1 MDGDASHGLPSKVPI
16 LESKKGERKKKV
28 NKKVPFLNHLACLCC
43 YMQRLLFFALWGA
56 GVHFELFPFMR
67 HQHST
72 QVISC
77 HRHGWMWMLFALCC
91 TDIILRKTRSDWRSI
106 LKLKAKSKEN
116 LKFFFANEKS
126 KAFICEKLFLRKKNA
141 ELLELR
147 FSRCRPVTEE
157 RSLKSLI
164 QLGSSGGLV
173 CCLSTKGPDR
183 RPQSSIKGRVE
194 RWALI

>member
-1 MDGDASHGLPSKVPI
+1 MP
-16 LESKKGERKKKV
+16 
-28 NKKVPFLNHLACLCC
+28 
-43 YMQRLLFFALWGA
+43 LLLHVEAAVFALWGA

-67 HQHST
+67 HQHSL

-77 HRHGWMWMLFALCC
+77 HRHGWMWMLFVLCC
-91 TDIILRKTRSDWRSI
+91 NDIIRRKTRSDWRSI

-116 LKFFFANEKS
+116 LKVFFFLLIRRLKLQRNRMHS
-126 KAFICEKLFLRKKNA
+126 FVRKLFSA
-141 ELLELR
+141 ELSEPRL
-147 FSRCRPVTEE
+147 SRCRPVTEE